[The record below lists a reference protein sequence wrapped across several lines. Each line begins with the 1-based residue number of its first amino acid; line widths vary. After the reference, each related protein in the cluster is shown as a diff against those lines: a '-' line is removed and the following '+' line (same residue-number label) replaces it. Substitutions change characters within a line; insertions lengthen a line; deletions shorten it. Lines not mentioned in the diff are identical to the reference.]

1 MSRRDSTLPPWDG
14 LQRNPVTLGL
24 ILIFSMFGV
33 WHLTYSVFLIFGA
46 FPIILLRHRA
56 WDPDRFRR
64 AVRRFIQFYGRMVI
78 RLSWPLVRIRIVSRD
93 AVRGIEPCVYVLNH
107 FSVVDV
113 YFCGFLPADQT
124 VIAIRSWP
132 FRLPVFNIFMRWA
145 GYIDVETDSYG
156 DMLERSGRALKSGAS
171 LLFFPE
177 GHRSRTGRL
186 QPLRKGAFHVA
197 ARNGVPVVPVTIAGT
212 EYLGGYRSRLFSPC
226 RVTLTF
232 HPPLW
237 AYGQDFQAIQALRH
251 QVEDVYLKS
260 VYRS

>member
-14 LQRNPVTLGL
+14 LRRKPVTLGL

-33 WHLTYSVFLIFGA
+33 WHATTSVFLIFSA
-46 FPIILLRHRA
+46 LPVFLLGHRA

-64 AVRRFIQFYGRMVI
+64 AVRRFIQFYGRTVI
-78 RLSWPLVRIRIVSRD
+78 RLSWPFIRLRVVSRSM
-93 AVRGIEPCVYVLNH
+93 VRGLGPCVYVLNH
-107 FSVVDV
+107 LSAVDV

-124 VIAIRSWP
+124 VIGIRSWP
-132 FRLPVFNIFMRWA
+132 FRLPIFKIFMRWA
-145 GYIDVETDSYG
+145 GYIDVDASSYG
-156 DMLERSGRALKSGAS
+156 DLMERSGRALKSGAS

-232 HPPLW
+232 HPPFW

-251 QVEDVYLKS
+251 QVEDVYLES

>member
-1 MSRRDSTLPPWDG
+1 MSGRDSTLPPRDG
-14 LQRNPVTLGL
+14 LRRKPVTLGL

-33 WHLTYSVFLIFGA
+33 WHMTTSVFLIFGA
-46 FPIILLRHRA
+46 LPGFLLRHRA

-78 RLSWPLVRIRIVSRD
+78 RLSWPLVRTRIVSRD

-107 FSVVDV
+107 YSVVDV

-124 VIAIRSWP
+124 VIATRSWP
-132 FRLPVFNIFMRWA
+132 FRLPIFKIFMRWA

-156 DMLERSGRALKSGAS
+156 DISERSGQALKSGAS

-186 QPLRKGAFHVA
+186 QPLRKGAFLIA
-197 ARNGVPVVPVTIAGT
+197 ARNGVPIVPVTIAGT

-226 RVTLTF
+226 HVTLTF
-232 HPPLW
+232 HPPLR
-237 AYGQDFQAIQALRH
+237 AQGQDFQAIQTLRH
-251 QVEDVYLKS
+251 QVEDVYLES